1 MAGLIDKE
9 NKNLSILDA
18 SNKNNHAGVERR
30 EASERAEALLGVIN
44 EYRVYAHR
52 FESLPTWDVLEFLSK
67 LEKELFNRFK
77 GDVENGEIDKLRNEY
92 FMVVGKKPFMAWNAD
107 ELRKRIEDYKTEM
120 QEKNK
125 LDGHYLSTV
134 KKNQWKKLKR

>member
-1 MAGLIDKE
+1 MAE
-9 NKNLSILDA
+9 FLDTG
-18 SNKNNHAGVERR
+18 NKNNHAGVERR
-30 EASERAEALLGVIN
+30 EASERAEALLKLIN
-44 EYRVYAHR
+44 EYRVYSHR

-107 ELRKRIEDYKTEM
+107 ELRKRIEDYKAEM

-134 KKNQWKKLKR
+134 KKNQWKKLKK

>member
-1 MAGLIDKE
+1 MADFI
-9 NKNLSILDA
+9 NLE
-18 SNKNNHAGVERR
+18 NKNNHAGVERR
-30 EASERAEALLGVIN
+30 EASERAEAILKLIN
-44 EYRVYAHR
+44 EYRIYAHR
-52 FESLPTWDVLEFLSK
+52 FESLPTWDILEFLSK
-67 LEKELFNRFK
+67 LEKELFNRFG

-107 ELRKRIEDYKTEM
+107 ELRKRIEDYKAEM

-134 KKNQWKKLKR
+134 KKNQWKKIKR

>member
-1 MAGLIDKE
+1 MAE
-9 NKNLSILDA
+9 FLDT

-30 EASERAEALLGVIN
+30 EASERAEALLWIIN
-44 EYRVYAHR
+44 EYRVYSHR

-67 LEKELFNRFK
+67 LEKELFNKFG

-107 ELRKRIEDYKTEM
+107 ELRKRIEDYKAEM

-134 KKNQWKKLKR
+134 KKNQWKKLKK